1 MATIRVPQREHAIRM
16 KQSLSI
22 AKITSGAFKMEII
35 QDFGEE
41 TTLGKNSF
49 RKGWNTQFVN
59 ISHCGLEF
67 YMEQ

>member
-22 AKITSGAFKMEII
+22 AKITSGAFKIEII

-41 TTLGKNSF
+41 TTLGNDFF
-49 RKGWNTQFVN
+49 RNGRNTKFA
-59 ISHCGLEF
+59 IRS
-67 YMEQ
+67 